1 MKSHVEKNL
10 NKIKEK
16 IFTIETII
24 QILIVIFR
32 FFLFLN
38 KKIKSKPLKDI
49 FKNK

>member
-32 FFLFLN
+32 FFLFL
-38 KKIKSKPLKDI
+38 KPGPSRCPSPRP
-49 FKNK
+49 